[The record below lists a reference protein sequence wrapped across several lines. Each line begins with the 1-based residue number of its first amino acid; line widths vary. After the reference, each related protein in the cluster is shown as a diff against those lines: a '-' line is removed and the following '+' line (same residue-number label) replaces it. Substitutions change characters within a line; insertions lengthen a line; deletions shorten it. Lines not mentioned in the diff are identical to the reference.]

1 MHNICT
7 VILAAG
13 KGTRM
18 KSKRPKVMHEILG
31 FPLIYYTI
39 KLARKVSN
47 SIVVV
52 IGYGKEHINTYL
64 DKFELTKVVQE
75 PQLGT
80 GHALLQTR
88 DVLES
93 TDATDAII
101 LPGDMPLIKNES
113 IGGLLDVYQD
123 TGSNMGILTAV
134 LQNPYGYGR
143 IIRDEDGHVTSIVEE
158 LDATPDQKRISE
170 INTGV
175 YIIKR
180 DFLLDA
186 LPRLSAKNAKGEF
199 YLTDIVGMTKHA
211 ISFNV
216 ASPDEAYGINS
227 RRQLS
232 HAATIMQQR
241 INDNFMDDGIT
252 IIAPKVTW
260 ISPTAT
266 IACDVEIW
274 PNVHI
279 LGVTKIEH
287 GVKIMPGVWITDS
300 NIGRGS
306 IIGNNS
312 VIENSAIK
320 SGSIIEPY
328 SYINPAC
335 PRGRHNQG

>member
-64 DKFELTKVVQE
+64 DKPELTKVVQE

-80 GHALLQTR
+80 GHALLQAR
-88 DVLES
+88 DILRS
-93 TDATDAII
+93 IAATDVII
-101 LPGDMPLIKNES
+101 LPGDMPLIKDES
-113 IGGLLDVYQD
+113 IGRLIDIYQG
-123 TGSNMGILTAV
+123 TGSDMGILTAV
-134 LQNPYGYGR
+134 LQDPYGYGR
-143 IIRDEDGHVTSIVEE
+143 IIRDGNGHVISIVEE
-158 LDATPDQKRISE
+158 LDAATDQKGIHE
-170 INTGV
+170 INTGA
-175 YIIKR
+175 YIINKG
-180 DFLLDA
+180 FLLDA

-199 YLTDIVGMTKHA
+199 YLTDIVGMAKHA
-211 ISFNV
+211 VSFNV

-232 HAATIMQQR
+232 HAAAIMQQR
-241 INDNFMDDGIT
+241 INDDFMETGVT
-252 IIAPKVTW
+252 IIDPRAAW
-260 ISPTAT
+260 IGPEAS
-266 IACDVEIW
+266 IAHDAEIW
-274 PNVHI
+274 PNVCI
-279 LGVTKIEH
+279 LGAVKIEQ
-287 GVKIMPGVWITDS
+287 GVKIMPGAWITDS
-300 NIGRGS
+300 NIGKDS

-312 VIENSAIK
+312 VIEKSAIK
-320 SGSIIEPY
+320 PGSIIEPY
-328 SYINPAC
+328 SYIKDQPQPMIEA
-335 PRGRHNQG
+335 

>member
-18 KSKRPKVMHEILG
+18 KSKSPKAMHEILG

-39 KLARKVSN
+39 KLARKVSS

-52 IGYGKEHINTYL
+52 IGYGKEHISTYL

-75 PQLGT
+75 SQLGT
-80 GHALLQTR
+80 GHALLQAR
-88 DVLES
+88 DILRS
-93 TDATDAII
+93 INATDVII
-101 LPGDMPLIKNES
+101 LPGDMPLIKDES
-113 IGGLLDVYQD
+113 IAGLINVYQD
-123 TGSNMGILTAV
+123 AGSNMCILTAV

-143 IIRDEDGHVTSIVEE
+143 IIKDENGHVISIVEE
-158 LDATPDQKRISE
+158 LDATTDQKGISE
-170 INTGV
+170 INTGL
-175 YIIKR
+175 YIINR

-186 LPRLSAKNAKGEF
+186 LPRLSTKNAKGEF

-211 ISFNV
+211 VSFNV

-241 INDNFMDDGIT
+241 INDNFMETGVT
-252 IIAPKVTW
+252 IIDPRSTW
-260 ISPTAT
+260 IGPEAS
-266 IACDVEIW
+266 IAHDVEIW
-274 PNVHI
+274 PNVCI
-279 LGVTKIEH
+279 LGTVKIEQ
-287 GVKIMPGVWITDS
+287 GVKIMPGVWITGS
-300 NIGRGS
+300 NIGKDS

-312 VIENSAIK
+312 VIESSAIK
-320 SGSIIEPY
+320 PGSIIEPY
-328 SYINPAC
+328 SYIKE
-335 PRGRHNQG
+335 